1 MAAPFIIPFNN
12 QPVQTVATTAN
23 YTVPAGK
30 YSRVCISNTIAPLL
44 NSAVLY
50 ESITHTGVFTIG
62 VTTQVT
68 MVLAMNCRRV
78 TFGFTSLISGLYTS
92 FGPTVSTSIYHKVVS
107 SGTTLQFVGDLKG
120 GTQIS
125 FIYGAASTQ
134 LTSITYET
142 NTLKNEL
149 WLKAGDVISYSSGY
163 ISYSEYNII
172 S

>member
-30 YSRVCISNTIAPLL
+30 YSRVCISNAIAPLL

-62 VTTQVT
+62 VAQVT
-68 MVLAMNCRRV
+68 MVLAMDCRRV
-78 TFGFTSLISGLYTS
+78 TFGFTGLGNGLYTS
-92 FGPTVSTSIYHKVVS
+92 FGPTVSASIYHKLVS

-125 FIYGAASTQ
+125 FIYGSASTQ

-142 NTLKNEL
+142 NPLKNEL
-149 WLKAGDVISYSSGY
+149 WLKAGDVISYSNGY